1 MRSAIETGADNSDG
15 TARSGTGTNGVITR
29 SDLRAIAALASRLR
43 GSWSLTH
50 TAMVISV
57 SGWSLLWVQALYGP
71 PVIPQMLAAAGFFFG
86 LGLAGFDQRR
96 IRRADSGQL
105 FSLKVLLMLNSR
117 PIAISGLLLATLVL
131 VAAAPVPRPA
141 ARQNSATNP
150 LPNTNVIAPAP
161 NTAPNPAAARQAPA
175 PRNNAA
181 STSAPAEPANLNAN
195 AAEDGQWLMPAKN
208 YASTRY
214 SGLNQIT
221 AANANQLKVAW
232 TFTMGSDHGQEA
244 APIVVNGTMYI
255 VGPYPN
261 TVFALDAT
269 TGELK
274 WKYQP
279 NTDPSS
285 QGVACCDVVNR
296 GMVYDNGKVFFNTL
310 DNHTVALDA
319 RTGNEVWVTRL
330 GDISR
335 GQTLTMAPL
344 AVKGKILVGN
354 SGGEMGV
361 RGWLTALDEA
371 TGKIAWRGYSTGPD
385 SDVLIGSDFRAFYA
399 KERGQNL
406 GVTSWPAGKWQIGG
420 GPVWGWISYDP
431 ALNLIY
437 YGSGNPGP
445 WNSNQ
450 RPGDN
455 LWTSTIFARD
465 VDTGAVKWAHQLN
478 PHDLWDHDEINEQI
492 LLNLP
497 IRGQM
502 RPVLIHIGRDG
513 YMWVMDRRTGEV
525 LSADPYETITAYTG
539 IDMRTGQPIPNTALT
554 PIAGK
559 NITNVCPAS
568 PGGKDWQPS
577 AYSPRTGLIYVPHQH
592 ICMDYKT
599 AQVGYIAGTPYVGAV
614 VDMYAGPGGYRGEYM
629 AWDPVNR
636 RKAWTITEKFP
647 VWSGTLVT
655 AGDVAFYGTL
665 DRWFKAIDARNGK
678 VLWQFRAG
686 SGFVGQPVTYR
697 GIDGNQYVA
706 ILSGVGGWPGAVA
719 NSEIDPRVRNGA
731 LGFNGAT
738 QDLPGV
744 TAGGGELLVF
754 SLAGPPTAPPPV
766 IPPAPRASAPAP
778 TRAASAAPAR
788 TR

>member
-1 MRSAIETGADNSDG
+1 
-15 TARSGTGTNGVITR
+15 
-29 SDLRAIAALASRLR
+29 
-43 GSWSLTH
+43 
-50 TAMVISV
+50 
-57 SGWSLLWVQALYGP
+57 
-71 PVIPQMLAAAGFFFG
+71 
-86 LGLAGFDQRR
+86 
-96 IRRADSGQL
+96 
-105 FSLKVLLMLNSR
+105 MLNSR
-117 PIAISGLLLATLVL
+117 SIAISGVLLVSLLLT
-131 VAAAPVPRPA
+131 AAAPPPKPA
-141 ARQNSATNP
+141 VRQNSATNP
-150 LPNTNVIAPAP
+150 VPNTSVIAPTP
-161 NTAPNPAAARQAPA
+161 NTAPGSSAQAGV
-175 PRNNAA
+175 PRNNPPPN
-181 STSAPAEPANLNAN
+181 SAPGQPATVAANLNAN
-195 AAEDGQWLMPAKN
+195 APEDGQWLMPAKN
-208 YASTRY
+208 YQSTRY
-214 SGLNQIT
+214 SGLNQINT
-221 AANANQLKVAW
+221 ANANQLKVAW
-232 TFTMGSDHGQEA
+232 TFSIGSDHGQEA

-255 VGPYPN
+255 VGPFPN
-261 TVFALDAT
+261 TVYALDAT
-269 TGELK
+269 SGELK

-319 RTGNEVWVTRL
+319 RTGNEIWVTKL

-335 GQTLTMAPL
+335 GQTITMAPL

-361 RGWLTALDEA
+361 RGWLTALDEN

-385 SDVLIGSDFRAFYA
+385 RDVLIGSDFRAYYP
-399 KERGQNL
+399 KERGSDL

-437 YGSGNPGP
+437 YGTGNPGP

-502 RPVLIHIGRDG
+502 RPVLVHMGRDG

-599 AQVGYIAGTPYVGAV
+599 AEVGYIAGTPYVGAV

-665 DRWFKAIDARNGK
+665 DRWFKAIDARNGR

-697 GIDGNQYVA
+697 GSDGNQYVA
-706 ILSGVGGWPGAVA
+706 ILSGVGGWPGAIA
-719 NSEIDPRVRNGA
+719 NSEIDPRSRNGA
-731 LGFNGAT
+731 LGFDGAT
-738 QDLPGV
+738 QDLPSV

-754 SLAGPPTAPPPV
+754 SLAGPPVAPPPA
-766 IPPAPRASAPAP
+766 ITPAPRASAPAP
-778 TRAASAAPAR
+778 TRAASASPVR
-788 TR
+788 TRTSP